1 METPSIKS
9 YNIDRY
15 RNGFGKKKAMIMLSS
30 IVLILGSLLF
40 IGAGIF
46 CILQPEIS
54 LLIVGWYIGF
64 VLVLGGA
71 LQIIRFFQIDPGYR
85 SFWHLLI
92 ALLDVVF
99 GIWMLVSMVFT
110 LVAYML
116 PLMFAIYILLRGILM
131 IVLRKKKEKEMKHSS
146 LYMPV
151 AIIEILIGA
160 ALVLRP
166 DAASI
171 IFMYCVALALI
182 WTGIS
187 TFMIWRQSEAADD
200 SES

>member
-1 METPSIKS
+1 
-9 YNIDRY
+9 
-15 RNGFGKKKAMIMLSS
+15 MLSS

-151 AIIEILIGA
+151 A
-160 ALVLRP
+160 
-166 DAASI
+166 
-171 IFMYCVALALI
+171 YH
-182 WTGIS
+182 
-187 TFMIWRQSEAADD
+187 
-200 SES
+200 

>member
-1 METPSIKS
+1 
-9 YNIDRY
+9 
-15 RNGFGKKKAMIMLSS
+15 MLSS

-46 CILQPEIS
+46 CILQREIS

-71 LQIIRFFQIDPGYR
+71 LQIIRFFQIDPGYH

>member
-1 METPSIKS
+1 
-9 YNIDRY
+9 
-15 RNGFGKKKAMIMLSS
+15 MLSS

-110 LVAYML
+110 LVA
-116 PLMFAIYILLRGILM
+116 IYILLRGILM

>member
-1 METPSIKS
+1 
-9 YNIDRY
+9 
-15 RNGFGKKKAMIMLSS
+15 MLSS

-131 IVLRKKKEKEMKHSS
+131 IVLRKKKEKEMNALHRFVLPILALCGSVFMVIAAIYAHGISISTK
-146 LYMPV
+146 LLEMPIFYYLIV
-151 AIIEILIGA
+151 FVVVMAIGA
-160 ALVLRP
+160 FFSKPKNGVE
-166 DAASI
+166 S
-171 IFMYCVALALI
+171 
-182 WTGIS
+182 
-187 TFMIWRQSEAADD
+187 ADINKK
-200 SES
+200 

>member
-1 METPSIKS
+1 MEKGPG
-9 YNIDRY
+9 DRPPKEEELWQKQ
-15 RNGFGKKKAMIMLSS
+15 NQEPA
-30 IVLILGSLLF
+30 
-40 IGAGIF
+40 
-46 CILQPEIS
+46 EI
-54 LLIVGWYIGF
+54 ITF
-64 VLVLGGA
+64 
-71 LQIIRFFQIDPGYR
+71 R
-85 SFWHLLI
+85 
-92 ALLDVVF
+92 
-99 GIWMLVSMVFT
+99 T
-110 LVAYML
+110 
-116 PLMFAIYILLRGILM
+116 
-131 IVLRKKKEKEMKHSS
+131 KKEKEMKHSS

>member
-1 METPSIKS
+1 
-9 YNIDRY
+9 
-15 RNGFGKKKAMIMLSS
+15 MIMLSS

-131 IVLRKKKEKEMKHSS
+131 IVLRKKKEKEMNRSS
-146 LYMPV
+146 ISQETFPPKGSRRFMKR
-151 AIIEILIGA
+151 
-160 ALVLRP
+160 LVQ
-166 DAASI
+166 
-171 IFMYCVALALI
+171 
-182 WTGIS
+182 T
-187 TFMIWRQSEAADD
+187 
-200 SES
+200 

>member
-1 METPSIKS
+1 
-9 YNIDRY
+9 
-15 RNGFGKKKAMIMLSS
+15 
-30 IVLILGSLLF
+30 
-40 IGAGIF
+40 
-46 CILQPEIS
+46 
-54 LLIVGWYIGF
+54 
-64 VLVLGGA
+64 
-71 LQIIRFFQIDPGYR
+71 
-85 SFWHLLI
+85 
-92 ALLDVVF
+92 
-99 GIWMLVSMVFT
+99 
-110 LVAYML
+110 
-116 PLMFAIYILLRGILM
+116 M

>member
-1 METPSIKS
+1 
-9 YNIDRY
+9 
-15 RNGFGKKKAMIMLSS
+15 
-30 IVLILGSLLF
+30 
-40 IGAGIF
+40 
-46 CILQPEIS
+46 
-54 LLIVGWYIGF
+54 
-64 VLVLGGA
+64 
-71 LQIIRFFQIDPGYR
+71 
-85 SFWHLLI
+85 
-92 ALLDVVF
+92 
-99 GIWMLVSMVFT
+99 MLVSMVFT

-160 ALVLRP
+160 ALILRP
-166 DAASI
+166 DAAGI